1 MRNQPVSRVHAPREF
16 DICTGSADADV
27 AVLARR
33 PPEQREEYAVDEV
46 QQCKARDDL
55 PQRGF
60 HDRVEDV
67 SVRQSIGHVLPH
79 DADLAPRLTKRVE
92 AVHEPVLFVLAAHH
106 LLIFA
111 ARRSRHIRIKG
122 RTAPCDLVEEAH
134 RRRPYFFD
142 GPRLRRRR
150 AARPVRR
157 QLALGALARP
167 YDRPEPDVRVAHAGQ
182 VARLEVVSVAR
193 RRRWRLVAL
202 CLLRH
207 DFVRC
212 ARLNAAVAVQQ
223 SQSPT
228 F

>member
-1 MRNQPVSRVHAPREF
+1 MNALLKLPVRNQPVNQVRAPREF

-33 PPEQREEYAVDEV
+33 PPEQREEYAVDQVE
-46 QQCKARDDL
+46 QREAGDDL

-60 HDRVEDV
+60 HNRVEDIA
-67 SVRQSIGHVLPH
+67 VRQPIRHVLPH

-111 ARRSRHIRIKG
+111 ARRPRHVRVER
-122 RTAPCDLVEEAH
+122 RTAPRDLVEEAH

-167 YDRPEPDVRVAHAGQ
+167 YDRPEADVRVAHAGQ
-182 VARLEVVSVAR
+182 VARLEVVSVTR
-193 RRRWRLVAL
+193 RRRRRLVAL
-202 CLLRH
+202 GLLRH
-207 DFVRC
+207 DFLRC
-212 ARLNAAVAVQQ
+212 ARA
-223 SQSPT
+223 
-228 F
+228 